1 MAYERLKKYLT
12 LENLWIYIIKLLS
25 EAPNGEMYAYEI
37 KKALHLQFGLRPAT
51 VTVYS
56 VLYRM
61 EKEGLLQ
68 SRSTGTGLGRL
79 SKRYYTVTDKGMRE
93 LQQAVD
99 FIDEVR
105 SKLQMTKG

>member
-1 MAYERLKKYLT
+1 MKKYLT